1 MPVTVVKNLP
11 AIEKLAQEN
20 IFVMDT
26 IRAESQD
33 IRPLNILVVNLM
45 PTKEITETQL
55 LRALSNTPLQLDVTF
70 LHTAS
75 RTAKHVAESHL
86 ESFYRTFEEI
96 KTKYFDG
103 MIITGAPVE
112 LMDFEEVDY
121 WQELSDIMNWS
132 NSHVCSNLY
141 ICWGAQAAMYYHFG
155 IHKKLLTSKLFGVF
169 ENEMYEDHPMLM
181 RGMNEIFYMPHS
193 RHTTVDMDEI
203 QEHDDLQV
211 LAGSKETGAAIVRSL
226 DNRHVFI
233 FGHAEYDWNTLKLE
247 YERDKALGLD
257 IELPK
262 NYYPDDDSTK
272 RPIVRWKSTATI
284 LYTNWL
290 NYYVYQETPFIANQI
305 EKMKR
310 IYVHR

>member
-132 NSHVCSNLY
+132 NSHVYSNLY

-155 IHKKLLTSKLFGVF
+155 IHKQLLSSKLFGVF

-193 RHTTVDMDEI
+193 RHTTVDMDEV
-203 QEHDDLQV
+203 QEHDELQV

-310 IYVHR
+310 IYVQR

>member
-132 NSHVCSNLY
+132 NSHVYSNLY

-155 IHKKLLTSKLFGVF
+155 IHKQLLSLKLFGVF

-203 QEHDDLQV
+203 QKHDELQV

-226 DNRHVFI
+226 DNRHIFI

>member
-132 NSHVCSNLY
+132 NSHVYSNLY

-193 RHTTVDMDEI
+193 RHTTVDMDEV
-203 QEHDDLQV
+203 QEHDELQV

-310 IYVHR
+310 IYVQR

>member
-132 NSHVCSNLY
+132 NSHVYSNLY

-155 IHKKLLTSKLFGVF
+155 IHKQLLSSKLFGVF

-193 RHTTVDMDEI
+193 RHTTVDMHEI
-203 QEHDDLQV
+203 QKHDELQV

>member
-132 NSHVCSNLY
+132 NSHVYSNLY

-155 IHKKLLTSKLFGVF
+155 IHKQLLSSKLFGVF

-203 QEHDDLQV
+203 QEHDELQV

-226 DNRHVFI
+226 DNRHIFI

>member
-132 NSHVCSNLY
+132 NSHVYSNLY

-203 QEHDDLQV
+203 QEHDELQV

-233 FGHAEYDWNTLKLE
+233 FGHAEYDRNTLKLE

-310 IYVHR
+310 IYVQR

>member
-132 NSHVCSNLY
+132 NSHVYSNLY

-155 IHKKLLTSKLFGVF
+155 IHKQLLSSKLFGVF

-193 RHTTVDMDEI
+193 RHTTVDMHEI
-203 QEHDDLQV
+203 QKHDELQV

-226 DNRHVFI
+226 DNRHIFI

>member
-132 NSHVCSNLY
+132 NSHVYSNLY

-155 IHKKLLTSKLFGVF
+155 NHKQLLSSKLFGVF

-193 RHTTVDMDEI
+193 RHTTVDMHEI
-203 QEHDDLQV
+203 QKHDELQV

-226 DNRHVFI
+226 DNRHIFI

>member
-132 NSHVCSNLY
+132 NSHVYSNLY

-203 QEHDDLQV
+203 QEHDELQV
-211 LAGSKETGAAIVRSL
+211 LAGSMETGAAIVRSL

-310 IYVHR
+310 IYVQR

>member
-121 WQELSDIMNWS
+121 WKELSDIMNWS
-132 NSHVCSNLY
+132 NSHVYSNLY

-155 IHKKLLTSKLFGVF
+155 IHKQLLSSKLFGVF

-203 QEHDDLQV
+203 QEHDELQV

-226 DNRHVFI
+226 DNRHIFI

>member
-132 NSHVCSNLY
+132 NSHVYSNLY

-203 QEHDDLQV
+203 QEHDELQV

-233 FGHAEYDWNTLKLE
+233 FGHAEYDRNTLKLE

>member
-132 NSHVCSNLY
+132 NSHVYSNLY

-203 QEHDDLQV
+203 QEHDELQV

-310 IYVHR
+310 IYVQR

>member
-132 NSHVCSNLY
+132 NSHVYSNLY

-203 QEHDDLQV
+203 QEHDELQV

-226 DNRHVFI
+226 DNRHIFI

>member
-310 IYVHR
+310 IYVQR

>member
-121 WQELSDIMNWS
+121 WQELSDIMHWS
-132 NSHVCSNLY
+132 NSHVYSNLY

-155 IHKKLLTSKLFGVF
+155 IHKQLLSSKLFGVF

-203 QEHDDLQV
+203 QEHDELQV

-226 DNRHVFI
+226 DNRHIFI

>member
-132 NSHVCSNLY
+132 NSHVYSNLY

-193 RHTTVDMDEI
+193 RHTTVDMHEI
-203 QEHDDLQV
+203 QEHDELQV

-310 IYVHR
+310 IYAHR

>member
-132 NSHVCSNLY
+132 NSHVYSNLY

-155 IHKKLLTSKLFGVF
+155 IHKQLLSSKLFGVF

-193 RHTTVDMDEI
+193 RHTTVDMHEI
-203 QEHDDLQV
+203 QEHDELQV

-226 DNRHVFI
+226 DNRHIFI

>member
-1 MPVTVVKNLP
+1 
-11 AIEKLAQEN
+11 
-20 IFVMDT
+20 
-26 IRAESQD
+26 
-33 IRPLNILVVNLM
+33 M

-132 NSHVCSNLY
+132 NSHVYSNLY

-203 QEHDDLQV
+203 QEHDELQV
-211 LAGSKETGAAIVRSL
+211 LAGSMETGAAIVRSL

-310 IYVHR
+310 IYVQR

>member
-132 NSHVCSNLY
+132 NSHVYSNLY

-203 QEHDDLQV
+203 QEHDELQV